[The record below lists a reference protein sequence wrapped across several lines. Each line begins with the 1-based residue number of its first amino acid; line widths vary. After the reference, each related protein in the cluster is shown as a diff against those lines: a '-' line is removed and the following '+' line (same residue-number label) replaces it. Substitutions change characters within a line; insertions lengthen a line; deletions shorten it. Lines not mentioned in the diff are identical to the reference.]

1 MEKKTWITG
10 RFVFYIFLLIFGLI
24 FTQAL
29 RSSSSAVLFIFLLML
44 PILSLIIVLVG
55 RATVKVYVDVDN
67 TRVEKD
73 TDVGYSIRITNDS
86 FIPFPFIEAHLSVP
100 EDNGVR
106 CVEQRMMI
114 PLVPFGVR
122 EIKQTVRFHYRGKYE
137 IGVLDMRIKDPLGL
151 FSASLD
157 QSICHTIIVYP
168 RMMEMTSPH
177 ENSTTESPT
186 DLTRRAITSERSEQA
201 NIRNYVGG
209 DSLKDIHWKL
219 SAKMEDL
226 LVRDY
231 NTNNNRHT
239 FIIADLNAPRAEKD
253 PADEPKKLTRKEK
266 KAAKKAEKAEKAVKR
281 NVKASAEKR
290 VIIEGANGKELSA
303 KRKQF
308 AEEIVRAVEAE
319 ELAAQPK
326 KKFQSP
332 ELRAEMLGEIAE
344 KNCDRVIELAI
355 SATMRE
361 LRAGGTVT
369 LIYNDSR
376 EGSGVSARYYP
387 DTTAFASEI
396 LNFATAPVTYDE
408 RGVASLF
415 TAIDETQSLTV
426 RLVSANVTPADVSD
440 YIGLAAACGGGGSDT
455 TVELY
460 LADSPEA
467 YSDPVARGDY
477 VAAMREELASC
488 AVKMSR
494 FEETVMPDGSAAFA
508 KEED

>member
-29 RSSSSAVLFIFLLML
+29 RSSSSAVLFIFLLLL
-44 PILSLIIVLVG
+44 PILSLIIVIVG

-106 CVEQRMMI
+106 CIEQRMMI

-122 EIKQTVRFHYRGKYE
+122 EIKQTVRFHYRGQYE

-168 RMMEMTSPH
+168 RMMEMTTPH
-177 ENSTTESPT
+177 ENSTTETPT

-239 FIIADLNAPRAEKD
+239 FVIADLNAPRPEKKASD
-253 PADEPKKLTRKEK
+253 EEPKKLTRKEK
-266 KAAKKAEKAEKAVKR
+266 KKAKKAEKAGKH
-281 NVKASAEKR
+281 NVKASADKR
-290 VIIEGANGKELSA
+290 VIIEGATGKELSA
-303 KRKQF
+303 NRKQF
-308 AEEIVRAVEAE
+308 AEEVVRAIEEQEKAAE
-319 ELAAQPK
+319 PK
-326 KKFQSP
+326 KGFTTP
-332 ELRAEMLGEIAE
+332 ALREEMLGEIAE

-355 SATMRE
+355 STIMRE
-361 LRAGGTVT
+361 LRSGGTVT

-376 EGSGVSARYYP
+376 EDSGVSARYYP

-396 LNFATAPVTYDE
+396 LNFATAPVTSDE
-408 RGVASLF
+408 RGAASLF
-415 TAIDETQSLTV
+415 SAIDETQSLTV
-426 RLVSANVTPADVSD
+426 RLISANLTPADISD
-440 YIGLAAACGGGGSDT
+440 YITLAAACGGGGSDT

-467 YSDPVARGDY
+467 YTDPVARGVY

-494 FEETVMPDGSAAFA
+494 FEETLLPDGSAAFA